1 MLILFSPALLC
12 QDATIGRK
20 DSKAPAGVHKVMLIP
35 FEQRLYLS
43 EIDHN
48 INTETKLT
56 PRQIRNRFRDGLN
69 DQLYHAF
76 KTNRYNVLDLMD
88 DTVKYKKDIEG
99 IYQYI
104 AYDYVKVP
112 DQVNFKAPKKE
123 KGDKKIEKGQL
134 IVETNSDARF
144 MNARMTDAR
153 VVPLLYGKY
162 RTDIFVFIN
171 QLDIRSSGPGYSN
184 MTGRTQ
190 NRKIVVHYTVY
201 SHNADEIN
209 SGIAETEFAPTLNN
223 PKKIIDRYFSQIA
236 NTIVQRVTR
245 GLTPA
250 VK

>member
-1 MLILFSPALLC
+1 
-12 QDATIGRK
+12 
-20 DSKAPAGVHKVMLIP
+20 MLIP

-69 DQLYHAF
+69 EQLYHAF
-76 KTNRYNVLDLMD
+76 KTNRYNVIDLMD

-112 DQVNFKAPKKE
+112 DQVNFKAPRKE
-123 KGDKKIEKGQL
+123 KEEKKIEKGQL
-134 IVETNSDARF
+134 MVETNSEDRF
-144 MNARMTDAR
+144 MNARMTDPR

-171 QLDIRSSGPGYSN
+171 QLDIKSGGPGYSDLYAG
-184 MTGRTQ
+184 TP

-201 SHNADEIN
+201 SHNANEIN
-209 SGIAETEFAPTLNN
+209 SGIAEEEFGPTLNN
-223 PKKIIDRYFSQIA
+223 PKKIIDRHFSHIA

-250 VK
+250 TK